1 MKTLWIV
8 LFSLLFFPN
17 SIISV
22 GTPFGILTTADF
34 IILPFILVTYRM
46 GRGLAIDKQIP
57 YGKLARILI
66 VFLWWATIITLLIPL
81 RYEYATLNEVVFG
94 LLKLGK
100 LALYSLA
107 AFLTVKLLICDD
119 DFVHTLDVG
128 VLIGLVVMSVVFIG
142 SRNDTNIAFLTIED
156 FRELQYGTNTLAST
170 MALMIIYLVGRYL
183 FRLMRQDITKW
194 LVVALP
200 IVLLGFLFSN
210 GRAAWIGVLMGIVFL
225 FFVTDRLRYGLLLLV
240 ASAIL
245 VFAYQQSPNF
255 QHEVDKTLRPAEVY
269 GEAFLEQY
277 NTGQLGF
284 DDGSRFYLWGR
295 EGSKL
300 IESPIL
306 GRGFFHRG
314 GLSGLDWWG
323 SHNFFIQIFL
333 ETGIIG
339 GVLMLWLWYCLW
351 RQTRFA
357 VSDKP
362 SQFAKMGQT
371 ILLTAFLIAITGE
384 YFYGGLTWF
393 VFLVSVG
400 VLFKVNV
407 GHVRKQEQFLYRRP
421 MLVGK

>member
-22 GTPFGILTTADF
+22 DTPFGILTTADF
-34 IILPFILVTYRM
+34 VILPFIFVTYRM
-46 GRGLAIDKQIP
+46 GRGLAVEKQIS

-66 VFLWWATIITLLIPL
+66 LFLWWATIITLLIPL

-119 DFVHTLDVG
+119 DFAHTLDVG

-142 SRNDTNIAFLTIED
+142 SSNDTNIAFLTIED
-156 FRELQYGTNTLAST
+156 FRELQHGTNTLAST

-183 FRLMRQDITKW
+183 FKLMRQDITKW
-194 LVVALP
+194 LVIASP

-210 GRAAWIGVLMGIVFL
+210 GRAAWIGVLVGIVFL
-225 FFVTDRLRYGLLLLV
+225 FFVTDRLRYSALLLV
-240 ASAIL
+240 ASVIL

-255 QHEVDKTLRPAEVY
+255 QREVDKTLRPAEVY

-277 NTGQLGF
+277 NTGQFGF
-284 DDGSRFYLWGR
+284 DDGSRFYLWGQ

-300 IESPIL
+300 LESPIL

-339 GVLMLWLWYCLW
+339 GALMLWLWYSLW
-351 RQTRFA
+351 RQTRFT
-357 VSDKP
+357 VPDKP
-362 SQFAKMGQT
+362 SQFTKMGQA
-371 ILLTAFLIAITGE
+371 ILLTALLVAITGE

-393 VFLVSVG
+393 VFLVSAG
-400 VLFKVNV
+400 VLFKANSEY
-407 GHVRKQEQFLYRRP
+407 VRDQEPVQQNRP
-421 MLVGK
+421 ALVGK